1 MNEYHCCTLC
11 YRTVVL
17 LETMHMLCFCCCFI
31 YQDTALFMLSHV
43 DIDVINSNRILET
56 TQTPSTTIRL
66 VVQGKKQLVCQSR
79 LHQPQPLYT

>member
-1 MNEYHCCTLC
+1 M
-11 YRTVVL
+11 
-17 LETMHMLCFCCCFI
+17 

-66 VVQGKKQLVCQSR
+66 VVQGKKKLVCQSR